1 MKKLIA
7 LLVLLCTL
15 VLVLSSCSIY
25 PSLEEWYIRLVQY
38 EETSINGYKSS
49 IMVRTSPEEHCPIAI
64 HQGMTYIKSRW
75 DGKLIFKP
83 LDSDEELIGTYIHT
97 LNGGITIYFD
107 NGEQTTNGR
116 ASFSYPLGG
125 KEKPEYHGSF
135 NFTFRGIRYYF
146 TTSASSKTAENYES
160 VMQEFA
166 KKIRNGEY
174 SLLKGTIKSNTLTR
188 TEYGSQTMN
197 LYSSYTRLTAVQIT
211 SDNQVIILD
220 KLRDGDCY
228 FYEFVNGKHSNY
240 VIYYID

>member
-7 LLVLLCTL
+7 LLLLLCTL
-15 VLVLSSCSIY
+15 IFMFSSCSIY
-25 PSLEEWYIRLVQY
+25 PSLEEWYITLVQY
-38 EETSINGYKSS
+38 EETFINGYKAS
-49 IMVRTSPEEHCPIAI
+49 IMVRTYPEEHCPIAI

-166 KKIRNGEY
+166 KKIRNGDYFLE
-174 SLLKGTIKSNTLTR
+174 KGTIKGRTLT
-188 TEYGSQTMN
+188 TVNWSPGVT
-197 LYSSYTRLTAVQIT
+197 LYKNYTRLMAVRIT
-211 SDNQVIILD
+211 SDNQVILLD
-220 KLRDGDCY
+220 KLIEGDCQ
-228 FYEFVNGKHSNY
+228 FYSFVNGKYSNY